1 MQRAHSLRAEHS
13 HSRQHPPLPRL
24 IITPPSPHPL
34 LLISSH
40 PIRHLTPSHLTSSHP
55 PRPSSPHSPALVA
68 SSLVDAHDGL
78 FEWAKTEIE
87 KVVHDVR
94 VAGVRDEIAALAIG
108 FISLDISYDA
118 VVKLLGGRQPSESGP
133 VNKAGAWGSTLASS
147 SDKTSSYITDVPEA
161 MDQADIILQRLWI
174 EVAGCDA
181 TPSGGLGLKAM
192 AKIAVSHLTPENVK
206 LVFEDLFTRLALA
219 AHRMRTRR
227 LVDSTSGEQSLPLV
241 NFTALAAETVR
252 IIQDPLIAKQAA
264 KADVDAR
271 LAEIDAARAAQVAK
285 AGEKRPLLAAAP
297 VSASAVAATPTAGV
311 AGSKRKGRV
320 SIASASAASPSAAS
334 GLTVIAAAA
343 PAPAPPPSLLPAAP
357 ETAAAADTGWS
368 TPTWA
373 VGSIVSVSKKV
384 AGSGSAV
391 QHFNFECA
399 RLGLTEF
406 PCAIQSLTGAC
417 RGAAGGCRTCA
428 NQTTLAGGPTAVP
441 VGLVARIK
449 RSADPDTAKRIV

>member
-1 MQRAHSLRAEHS
+1 
-13 HSRQHPPLPRL
+13 
-24 IITPPSPHPL
+24 
-34 LLISSH
+34 
-40 PIRHLTPSHLTSSHP
+40 
-55 PRPSSPHSPALVA
+55 
-68 SSLVDAHDGL
+68 VDAHDGL
-78 FEWAKTEIE
+78 CEWAKTEIE

-108 FISLDISYDA
+108 FISLDISYEA

-219 AHRMRTRR
+219 AHRMRSRR
-227 LVDSTSGEQSLPLV
+227 IVDSASGEQSLPLV
-241 NFTALAAETVR
+241 NFAALAAETVR
-252 IIQDPLIAKQAA
+252 IIQDPLIAKQAS

-271 LAEIDAARAAQVAK
+271 LAEIAQAAK
-285 AGEKRPLLAAAP
+285 AGDKRPLPAAAT
-297 VSASAVAATPTAGV
+297 VTAAATTPTAGA
-311 AGSKRKGRV
+311 AGKQRKGRV
-320 SIASASAASPSAAS
+320 SAAAAAATSPNAAS

-343 PAPAPPPSLLPAAP
+343 PAPPAPPPSLPTAVP
-357 ETAAAADTGWS
+357 ETAAAVDAGWS
-368 TPTWA
+368 SPTWA

-384 AGSGSAV
+384 TGSGSAV

-399 RLGLTEF
+399 RLGLAEF

-428 NQTTLAGGPTAVP
+428 NQAALAGGPTAVP

>member
-1 MQRAHSLRAEHS
+1 M
-13 HSRQHPPLPRL
+13 
-24 IITPPSPHPL
+24 
-34 LLISSH
+34 
-40 PIRHLTPSHLTSSHP
+40 
-55 PRPSSPHSPALVA
+55 
-68 SSLVDAHDGL
+68 DAHDGL

-87 KVVHDVR
+87 KVVSDVR

-181 TPSGGLGLKAM
+181 TPTGGLGLKAM

-227 LVDSTSGEQSLPLV
+227 LVDSASGEQSLPLV

-271 LAEIDAARAAQVAK
+271 LAEIDAARAAQATK
-285 AGEKRPLLAAAP
+285 AGDKRPLLAAAS
-297 VSASAVAATPTAGV
+297 VAASAVAATPTVGAAG
-311 AGSKRKGRV
+311 KQRKGR
-320 SIASASAASPSAAS
+320 ASVAPAAATSPSAAS

-343 PAPAPPPSLLPAAP
+343 PAPAPPPSLPTAAP
-357 ETAAAADTGWS
+357 DTAAAADAGWS

-384 AGSGSAV
+384 TGSGSAV

>member
-1 MQRAHSLRAEHS
+1 M
-13 HSRQHPPLPRL
+13 
-24 IITPPSPHPL
+24 
-34 LLISSH
+34 
-40 PIRHLTPSHLTSSHP
+40 
-55 PRPSSPHSPALVA
+55 
-68 SSLVDAHDGL
+68 DAHDGL

-87 KVVHDVR
+87 KVVSDVR

-108 FISLDISYDA
+108 FISLDISYEA

-219 AHRMRTRR
+219 AHRMRSRR
-227 LVDSTSGEQSLPLV
+227 LVDSASGEQSLPLV

-271 LAEIDAARAAQVAK
+271 LAEIDAARAAQATK
-285 AGEKRPLLAAAP
+285 AGDKRPLLAAAS
-297 VSASAVAATPTAGV
+297 VAASAVAATPTV
-311 AGSKRKGRV
+311 
-320 SIASASAASPSAAS
+320 
-334 GLTVIAAAA
+334 
-343 PAPAPPPSLLPAAP
+343 
-357 ETAAAADTGWS
+357 
-368 TPTWA
+368 
-373 VGSIVSVSKKV
+373 
-384 AGSGSAV
+384 
-391 QHFNFECA
+391 
-399 RLGLTEF
+399 
-406 PCAIQSLTGAC
+406 
-417 RGAAGGCRTCA
+417 GAAG
-428 NQTTLAGGPTAVP
+428 
-441 VGLVARIK
+441 K
-449 RSADPDTAKRIV
+449 